1 MTSKWGNL
9 KPDGQIRKMLYF
21 FHIFYL
27 LKNTHANMRQ
37 PSSLSAEIKTLNGW
51 VVRVWPSSVPALF
64 QKDVLCW
71 AWVASLL
78 LACAAAQFQQYVV
91 EQAGCR
97 GTSQAASHTSMSR
110 CDKIKQMN
118 FRTHTM
124 GSVTE
129 EQFISIRDYVT
140 LFFHSAMYIM

>member
-1 MTSKWGNL
+1 
-9 KPDGQIRKMLYF
+9 MLGVSCF
-21 FHIFYL
+21 TIACLH
-27 LKNTHANMRQ
+27 
-37 PSSLSAEIKTLNGW
+37 SS
-51 VVRVWPSSVPALF
+51 PVPA
-64 QKDVLCW
+64 V
-71 AWVASLL
+71 
-78 LACAAAQFQQYVV
+78 YVV
-91 EQAGCR
+91 EQAGR
-97 GTSQAASHTSMSR
+97 LQGNQLGSHTSMSR